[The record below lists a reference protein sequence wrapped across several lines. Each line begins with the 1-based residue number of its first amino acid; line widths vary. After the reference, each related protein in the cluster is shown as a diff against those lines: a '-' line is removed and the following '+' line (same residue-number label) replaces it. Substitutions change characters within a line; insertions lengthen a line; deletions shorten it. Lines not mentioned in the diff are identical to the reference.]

1 MLRCILLSIKDCT
14 KRSFLM
20 SRKSAYMYCRHV
32 PKEIIKPKPD
42 DLGICLCMPCPE
54 SQLRLGAIKR
64 TLEENHLI
72 TESLKNEEFVED
84 TKKLQIEVED
94 CKLKIM
100 TKPLNISNDQKR
112 KGKMFTT
119 GQFSKKNARSSSE
132 REFSKEFIED
142 VETLVNRASRF
153 KSHYQRIADIKHI
166 IQDPSRKSKLLRW
179 SENVD
184 LYETHQEKSHYYSSI
199 SASIKAV
206 A

>member
-1 MLRCILLSIKDCT
+1 M
-14 KRSFLM
+14 
-20 SRKSAYMYCRHV
+20 
-32 PKEIIKPKPD
+32 
-42 DLGICLCMPCPE
+42 
-54 SQLRLGAIKR
+54 RLGAIKR

-119 GQFSKKNARSSSE
+119 GQFSKKTARSSSE
-132 REFSKEFIED
+132 REFSKEFIE
-142 VETLVNRASRF
+142 ETLVNRASRF
-153 KSHYQRIADIKHI
+153 KSHYQRIADIKHF
-166 IQDPSRKSKLLRW
+166 IQDPWRKSKLLRINW